1 MTRRPRVRWAG
12 LSQLS
17 QLRDI
22 VDGVTKRGPKRM
34 AFELLQPT
42 QRRARTAE
50 ACSAV
55 TAVLDALK
63 VPLTA
68 LIPRPSTPPAALL
81 HLSTSE
87 RDRIRTVG
95 PTLRIPCEQSII
107 ELKRWLAKQYA
118 TETSAFQDPDCGG
131 AYISDPITLVN
142 HLAASSPFLA
152 VGGDAGGGHV
162 KLGIT
167 YRSAAGTQQFAALVV
182 FSGKDTSDELCAL
195 TQLDGLTPFTGA
207 SAAHASIW
215 SLLQALID
223 GHPNAFLN
231 GDWPFLCVVLGL
243 KNASSKNPCP
253 ICSISSS
260 NLLGTAKYRGKN
272 NNPSALP
279 ASQQLLRIAPE
290 RIVPMPLHLYLG
302 LSNRL
307 IIDAMGD
314 LFDEKLVTK
323 SVARIKTVHSAGKG
337 GSSDLYDL
345 NGAEIRK
352 YIKRECPAALLAS
365 GGDSLTA
372 EQRSRHGIFTR
383 WLEQLHK
390 SLLHDDDWTPDAIE
404 AWRAVVDDVQ
414 LAWQTETGQNP
425 FPKLH
430 MLRHTLEF
438 AERHRML
445 GRVSEAQIESFHA
458 KFGQLF
464 HHNHRNMA
472 SDTSERIRRSLADTT
487 LHAVQPLLL
496 ASPSLL

>member
-1 MTRRPRVRWAG
+1 VWAG
-12 LSQLS
+12 LSHQQLS
-17 QLRDI
+17 QLRNI
-22 VDGVTKRGPKRM
+22 VDGVNSRGPKRM
-34 AFELLQPT
+34 AFEQLQPT
-42 QRRARTAE
+42 QRRARTDE
-50 ACSAV
+50 ARSAV
-55 TAVLDALK
+55 TAVLNALK
-63 VPLTA
+63 VPLAA

-131 AYISDPITLVN
+131 AYISDPVTLVN
-142 HLAASSPFLA
+142 HLASSSPFLA

-167 YRSAAGTQQFAALVV
+167 YHSSAGTQQFAALLV

-207 SAAHASIW
+207 SAAHTSIW
-215 SLLQALID
+215 SVLQSLIAT
-223 GHPNAFLN
+223 HPNAFLN

-243 KNASSKNPCP
+243 KNASSKHPCP
-253 ICSISSS
+253 ICGISSS
-260 NLLGTAKYRGKN
+260 NLLGTAKYRSAL

-279 ASQQLLRIAPE
+279 ASQRLLRIAPE
-290 RIVPMPLHLYLG
+290 RIVPTPLHLYLG

-307 IIDAMGD
+307 ILEAFGAIFG
-314 LFDEKLVTK
+314 EQLVAD

-337 GSSDLYDL
+337 GASDLYDL
-345 NGAEIRK
+345 NGSEVRK
-352 YIKRECPAALLAS
+352 YITRECPAALLAS

-383 WLEQLHK
+383 WLHQLHA

-414 LAWQTETGQNP
+414 LAWQSETGQQP

-458 KFGQLF
+458 KFNALF
-464 HHNHRNMA
+464 HHNHRNMTG
-472 SDTSERIRRSLADTT
+472 DTSERIRRSLADTA

-496 ASPSLL
+496 ASPSPL